1 MIPLVSIDG
10 CLEQSSGGGAVCCLT
25 IQQES
30 RENTE
35 QNNSFYN
42 HVCATET
49 NCGSSTPHIQRHF
62 TEETLQVLHPF
73 SSARP
78 DQVHGEIKSTPA
90 TFQVLLNTNLFTN
103 IKTKDLFLK

>member
-1 MIPLVSIDG
+1 M
-10 CLEQSSGGGAVCCLT
+10 CCLT

-78 DQVHGEIKSTPA
+78 DQGGDKVYPSNISSSPKYKS
-90 TFQVLLNTNLFTN
+90 LY
-103 IKTKDLFLK
+103 